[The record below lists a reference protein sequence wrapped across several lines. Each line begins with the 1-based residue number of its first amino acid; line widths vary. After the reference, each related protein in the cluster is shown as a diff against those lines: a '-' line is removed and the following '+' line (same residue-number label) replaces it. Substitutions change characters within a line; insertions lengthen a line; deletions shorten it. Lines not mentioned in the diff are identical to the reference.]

1 MLIEKHRLAVVN
13 QQSEIDNQQ
22 LPPAIEIQEI
32 ESMEV
37 FHKLE
42 DVPADFGPALVS
54 VGNFDGVHRAHAH
67 VLGEIVLRA
76 RATGAKAVAVT
87 FEPHPTR
94 ILRPEAGLKLL
105 TPTPEKLRWLEGTG
119 IDAVLLLTFG
129 RDLSLMTP
137 RQFAER
143 ILKKKL
149 HAREVHEG
157 FNFRFG
163 HKAAGNMNL
172 LAELGREMGFEVK
185 TYPEMTLRGE
195 TVSSS
200 QIRKLLVAGRVSRAR
215 HLLARPFCI
224 LGTPGRGRGYGSK
237 YTVPTIN
244 LARYEELVPKD
255 GVYITWTRVGVE
267 RFDSVTNVGNRPTFG
282 AELFAIET
290 HLLDFHPIELTPET
304 EVEICFLQRLRDEI
318 KFPSVE
324 ALREQIG
331 RDVKKAR
338 RYFHLLQKAGGAR

>member
-1 MLIEKHRLAVVN
+1 M
-13 QQSEIDNQQ
+13 Q
-22 LPPAIEIQEI
+22 
-32 ESMEV
+32 V
-37 FHKLE
+37 FHKLD
-42 DVPADFGPALVS
+42 DVPANFGPALVS
-54 VGNFDGVHRAHAH
+54 VGNFDGVHRAHSH
-67 VLGEIVLRA
+67 VLREIVLRA
-76 RATGAKAVAVT
+76 RDHKARAVAVT

-105 TPTPEKLRWLEGTG
+105 TPTPEKLRLLESTG
-119 IDAVLLLTFG
+119 VDAVLLLPFG

-163 HKAAGNMNL
+163 HKAAGDMNL

-185 TYPEMTLRGE
+185 VYPEMTLRGE

-200 QIRKLLVAGRVSRAR
+200 QIRKLLNAGRVSRAR

-244 LARYEELVPKD
+244 LARYEELVPLD
-255 GVYITWTRVGVE
+255 GVYVTWTRVGTE

-282 AELFAIET
+282 AELFAVET
-290 HLLDFHPIELTPET
+290 HLLNFHPIELLPET
-304 EVEICFLQRLRDEI
+304 EVEICFLERLRDEI
-318 KFPSVE
+318 KFPSVD
-324 ALREQIG
+324 ALREQIA

-338 RYFHLLQKAGGAR
+338 RYFHLLRRVSGQAYASH

>member
-1 MLIEKHRLAVVN
+1 M
-13 QQSEIDNQQ
+13 D
-22 LPPAIEIQEI
+22 
-32 ESMEV
+32 V
-37 FHKLE
+37 FHTIE
-42 DVPADFGPALVS
+42 DVPAGYGPAFVS

-67 VLGEIVLRA
+67 VLREIVSRA
-76 RATGAKAVAVT
+76 RETGGKAVAVT

-94 ILRPEAGLKLL
+94 ILKPEAGLKLL

-119 IDAVLLLTFG
+119 IDAVMLLPFG

-137 RQFAER
+137 RQFVER
-143 ILKKKL
+143 ILRKKL
-149 HAREVHEG
+149 HAREIHEG

-163 HKAAGNMNL
+163 HKAAGDVTM

-185 TYPEMTLRGE
+185 VYPEMTLRGE
-195 TVSSS
+195 SVSST
-200 QIRKLLVAGRVSRAR
+200 QIRKLLTAGRVSRAR

-244 LARYEELVPKD
+244 LARYEEIVPKD
-255 GVYITWTRVGVE
+255 GVYITWTRVGTE

-290 HLLDFHPIELTPET
+290 HLLNFHPLELTPET
-304 EVEICFLQRLRDEI
+304 EVEICFLERLRDEI

-324 ALREQIG
+324 ALREQIA
-331 RDVKKAR
+331 RDVTKAR
-338 RYFHLLQKAGGAR
+338 RYFHLLGRANLRG

>member
-1 MLIEKHRLAVVN
+1 M
-13 QQSEIDNQQ
+13 D
-22 LPPAIEIQEI
+22 
-32 ESMEV
+32 V

-42 DVPADFGPALVS
+42 ELPANFGPAYVS

-67 VLGEIVLRA
+67 VLREIVQRA
-76 RATGAKAVAVT
+76 KANRGKAVAVT
-87 FEPHPTR
+87 FEPHPAR
-94 ILRPEAGLKLL
+94 ILKPESKLKLL
-105 TPTPEKLRWLEGTG
+105 TPLAEKLRWLQDTG
-119 IDAVLLLTFG
+119 IDAVLVLPFG

-143 ILKKKL
+143 VLRKGL

-163 HKAAGNMNL
+163 HKAAGDVTM
-172 LAELGREMGFEVK
+172 LAEFGREMGFEVK
-185 TYPEMTLRGE
+185 VYPEMRLRGH
-195 TVSSS
+195 TVSST
-200 QIRKLLVAGRVSRAR
+200 QIRALIADGRVSRAR

-224 LGTPGRGRGYGSK
+224 LGFPGRGRGYGSK

-244 LARYEELVPKD
+244 LARYEELVPRD
-255 GVYITWTRVGVE
+255 GVYITCTRVAAE

-290 HLLDFHPIELTPET
+290 HLLNFHPIALTPDT
-304 EVEICFLQRLRDEI
+304 EVEICFLERLRDEI
-318 KFPSVE
+318 KFPSVD
-324 ALREQIG
+324 ALREQSA

-338 RYFHLLQKAGGAR
+338 RYFHLLGKANKSE

>member
-1 MLIEKHRLAVVN
+1 M
-13 QQSEIDNQQ
+13 D
-22 LPPAIEIQEI
+22 
-32 ESMEV
+32 V
-37 FHKLE
+37 FHTIE
-42 DVPADFGPALVS
+42 DVPAEYGPAFVS

-67 VLGEIVLRA
+67 VLREIVSRA
-76 RATGAKAVAVT
+76 RETGGKAVAVT

-94 ILRPEAGLKLL
+94 ILKPEAGLKLL

-119 IDAVLLLTFG
+119 IDAVLLLPFG

-137 RQFAER
+137 RQFVER
-143 ILKKKL
+143 ILRKKL
-149 HAREVHEG
+149 HAREIHEG

-163 HKAAGNMNL
+163 HKAAGDVTM
-172 LAELGREMGFEVK
+172 LAELGREMGFEVNV
-185 TYPEMTLRGE
+185 YPEMTLRGE
-195 TVSSS
+195 SVSST
-200 QIRKLLVAGRVSRAR
+200 QIRKLLTAGRVSRAR

-244 LARYEELVPKD
+244 LARYEEIVPKD
-255 GVYITWTRVGVE
+255 GVYITWTRVGTE

-290 HLLDFHPIELTPET
+290 HLLNFHPLELTPET
-304 EVEICFLQRLRDEI
+304 EVEICFLERLRDEI

-324 ALREQIG
+324 ALREQIA
-331 RDVKKAR
+331 RDVTKAR
-338 RYFHLLQKAGGAR
+338 RYFHLLGRANLRG

>member
-1 MLIEKHRLAVVN
+1 M
-13 QQSEIDNQQ
+13 Q
-22 LPPAIEIQEI
+22 
-32 ESMEV
+32 V
-37 FHKLE
+37 FRKLD
-42 DVPADFGPALVS
+42 DVPGDFGPTLIS

-67 VLGEIVLRA
+67 VLREIASRA
-76 RATGAKAVAVT
+76 RVTGAKAVAVT

-119 IDAVLLLTFG
+119 VDAVLLLPFG

-137 RQFAER
+137 RQFAKQ
-143 ILKKKL
+143 ILQEKL

-163 HKAAGNMNL
+163 HKAEGDMDL
-172 LAELGREMGFEVK
+172 LAEFGRDMGFVVK

-195 TVSSS
+195 SVSSS
-200 QIRKLLVAGRVSRAR
+200 QIRKLLAAGRVSRAR

-224 LGTPGRGRGYGSK
+224 LGTPGRGRGYGTK

-244 LARYEELVPKD
+244 LARYEELVPRD
-255 GVYITWTRVGVE
+255 GVYITCTRVGAE

-290 HLLDFHPIELTPET
+290 HLLNFHPIELSPET
-304 EVEICFLQRLRDEI
+304 EVEICFLERLRDEV

-324 ALREQIG
+324 ALREQIA
-331 RDVKKAR
+331 RDVKRAR
-338 RYFHLLQKAGGAR
+338 RYFHLLHSVSGTN

>member
-1 MLIEKHRLAVVN
+1 M
-13 QQSEIDNQQ
+13 D
-22 LPPAIEIQEI
+22 
-32 ESMEV
+32 V

-42 DVPADFGPALVS
+42 DVPGDFGPTLVT

-67 VLGEIVLRA
+67 VLREIVARA
-76 RATGAKAVAVT
+76 RQSGAKAVAVT
-87 FEPHPTR
+87 FEPHPAR
-94 ILRPEAGLKLL
+94 ILRPESGLKLL
-105 TPTPEKLRWLEGTG
+105 TPAPEKLRLLEDTG
-119 IDAVLLLTFG
+119 IDAVLLLPFG
-129 RDLSLMTP
+129 RDLSMMTP
-137 RQFAER
+137 RQFVER

-149 HAREVHEG
+149 HAREVYEG
-157 FNFRFG
+157 YNFRFG
-163 HKAAGNMNL
+163 HKAAGDMNL

-185 TYPEMTLRGE
+185 VYPEMTLRGE
-195 TVSSS
+195 HVSST
-200 QIRKLLVAGRVSRAR
+200 QIRKLLRDGRVSRAR

-255 GVYITWTRVGVE
+255 GVYITWTRVGAE

-290 HLLDFHPIELTPET
+290 HLLNFHPLELTPET
-304 EVEICFLQRLRDEI
+304 EVEICFLDRLRDEI

-324 ALREQIG
+324 ALREQIAN
-331 RDVKKAR
+331 DVKKAR
-338 RYFHLLQKAGGAR
+338 RYFHLMRRFGGTN

>member
-1 MLIEKHRLAVVN
+1 M
-13 QQSEIDNQQ
+13 Q
-22 LPPAIEIQEI
+22 
-32 ESMEV
+32 V
-37 FHKLE
+37 FHQLE
-42 DVPADFGPALVS
+42 NVPADFGPTFLS
-54 VGNFDGVHRAHAH
+54 VGNFDGVHRAHAK
-67 VLGEIVLRA
+67 VLAEIVSRA
-76 RATGAKAVAVT
+76 RAEGGKAVAVT

-105 TPTPEKLRWLEGTG
+105 TPTPEKLRLLEGAG
-119 IDAVLLLTFG
+119 VDAVVLLAFG

-163 HKAAGNMNL
+163 HKAAGDTNM
-172 LAELGREMGFEVK
+172 LAEFGREMGFEVRV
-185 TYPEMTLRGE
+185 YPETKLRGE

-200 QIRKLLVAGRVSRAR
+200 QIRKLVAAGRVSRAR

-224 LGTPGRGRGYGSK
+224 LGSPGRGRGYGSK

-255 GVYITWTRVGVE
+255 GVYITWTRVGTE

-290 HLLDFHPIELTPET
+290 HLLSFHPIELTPET
-304 EVEICFLQRLRDEI
+304 EVEICFLERLRDEI
-318 KFPSVE
+318 KFPSVD
-324 ALREQIG
+324 ALREQIA

-338 RYFHLLQKAGGAR
+338 RYFHVLGKAALRG

>member
-1 MLIEKHRLAVVN
+1 MQI
-13 QQSEIDNQQ
+13 
-22 LPPAIEIQEI
+22 
-32 ESMEV
+32 
-37 FHKLE
+37 FHKL
-42 DVPADFGPALVS
+42 DDIPADFGPTLVS

-67 VLGEIVLRA
+67 VLQEIVTRA
-76 RATGAKAVAVT
+76 RRQGARAVAVT
-87 FEPHPTR
+87 FEPHPAR
-94 ILRPEAGLKLL
+94 ILRPDSGLKLI
-105 TPTPEKLRWLEGTG
+105 TPTAEKLRLLETTG
-119 IDAVLLLTFG
+119 VDAVLLLPFG

-163 HKAAGNMNL
+163 HKASGDMNM
-172 LAELGREMGFEVK
+172 LAEFGREMGFEVK
-185 TYPEMTLRGE
+185 VYPELKLRGE

-200 QIRKLLVAGRVSRAR
+200 QIRKLLSEGRVSRAR
-215 HLLARPFCI
+215 HLLSRPFCI

-255 GVYITWTRVGVE
+255 GVYITCTRVAKE
-267 RFDSVTNVGNRPTFG
+267 TFESVTNVGNRPTFG
-282 AELFAIET
+282 ADLFAVES
-290 HLLDFHPIELTPET
+290 HLLNFHPIDLTPET
-304 EVEICFLQRLRDEI
+304 EVEICFLDRLRDEI

-324 ALREQIG
+324 ALREQIA
-331 RDVKKAR
+331 RDVRKAR
-338 RYFHLLQKAGGAR
+338 RYFHLLKLKRS

>member
-1 MLIEKHRLAVVN
+1 M
-13 QQSEIDNQQ
+13 Q
-22 LPPAIEIQEI
+22 
-32 ESMEV
+32 V

-42 DVPADFGPALVS
+42 DVPADLGPTVVS
-54 VGNFDGVHRAHAH
+54 VGNFDGVHRAHAS
-67 VLGEIVLRA
+67 VLKEIVSRA
-76 RATGAKAVAVT
+76 RATGGKAVAVT

-94 ILRPEAGLKLL
+94 ILKPEAGLKLL
-105 TPTPEKLRWLEGTG
+105 TPAPEKLRWLEGTG
-119 IDAVLLLTFG
+119 IDAVLLLPFG

-163 HKAAGNMNL
+163 HNAAGDVNQL
-172 LAELGREMGFEVK
+172 TEFGREMGFEVK
-185 TYPEMTLRGE
+185 VYPEMTLRGE

-200 QIRKLLVAGRVSRAR
+200 QIRKLVADGRVSRAR

-244 LARYEELVPKD
+244 LARYEELVPQD
-255 GVYITWTRVGVE
+255 GVYITWTRVGSE

-290 HLLDFHPIELTPET
+290 HLLNFHPIELTPET
-304 EVEICFLQRLRDEI
+304 EVEICFLERLRDEV

-331 RDVKKAR
+331 RDVRKAR
-338 RYFHLLQKAGGAR
+338 RYFHLLRQASGRG

>member
-1 MLIEKHRLAVVN
+1 MQI
-13 QQSEIDNQQ
+13 
-22 LPPAIEIQEI
+22 
-32 ESMEV
+32 

-42 DVPADFGPALVS
+42 DVPANFGPALVS

-67 VLGEIVLRA
+67 VLREIVSRA
-76 RATGAKAVAVT
+76 QASGAKAIAVT

-105 TPTPEKLRWLEGTG
+105 TPTPEKLHLLQATG
-119 IDAVLLLTFG
+119 VDAVLLLPFG
-129 RDLSLMTP
+129 RDVSLMTP

-143 ILKKKL
+143 ILKKRL
-149 HAREVHEG
+149 HARELHEG

-163 HKAAGNMNL
+163 HKAAGDINL

-185 TYPEMTLRGE
+185 TYLEMTLRGE

-200 QIRKLLVAGRVSRAR
+200 QIRKLLTTGQVSRAR

-255 GVYITWTRVGVE
+255 GVYITCTRVGAE
-267 RFDSVTNVGNRPTFG
+267 QFESVTNVGNRPTFG
-282 AELFAIET
+282 VELFAIET
-290 HLLDFHPIELTPET
+290 HLLNFHPIELAPQT
-304 EVEICFLQRLRDEI
+304 EVEICFLHRLRDEI
-318 KFPSVE
+318 KFPNVD
-324 ALREQIG
+324 ALREQIA

-338 RYFHLLQKAGGAR
+338 RYFHLLRRASGPS

>member
-1 MLIEKHRLAVVN
+1 M
-13 QQSEIDNQQ
+13 Q
-22 LPPAIEIQEI
+22 
-32 ESMEV
+32 V
-37 FHKLE
+37 FRKAE
-42 DVPADFGPALVS
+42 EVPADYGPTFVS
-54 VGNFDGVHRAHAH
+54 VGNFDGVHRAHAK
-67 VLGEIVLRA
+67 VLSEIVARA
-76 RATGAKAVAVT
+76 RADGGKAVAVT

-94 ILRPEAGLKLL
+94 ILKPEAGLRLI

-119 IDAVLLLTFG
+119 IDAVLVLPFG

-163 HKAAGNMNL
+163 HKAAGDVTM
-172 LAELGREMGFEVK
+172 LAEFGRELGFEVK
-185 TYPEMTLRGE
+185 VYPEMKLRGE

-200 QIRKLLVAGRVSRAR
+200 QIRKVIAAGRVSRAR
-215 HLLARPFCI
+215 HLLGRPFCI
-224 LGTPGRGRGYGSK
+224 LGVPGRGRGYGSK

-244 LARYEELVPKD
+244 LARYEELVPQD
-255 GVYITWTRVGVE
+255 GVYITWTRVAAE

-290 HLLDFHPIELTPET
+290 HLLNFHPIELTPDT
-304 EVEICFLQRLRDEI
+304 EVEICFLERLRDEI
-318 KFPSVE
+318 KFPSVD
-324 ALREQIG
+324 ALREQIA

-338 RYFHLLQKAGGAR
+338 RYFYLLGKLGG

>member
-1 MLIEKHRLAVVN
+1 M
-13 QQSEIDNQQ
+13 Q
-22 LPPAIEIQEI
+22 
-32 ESMEV
+32 V
-37 FHKLE
+37 FHHLE
-42 DVPADFGPALVS
+42 EIPANFGPTFVS
-54 VGNFDGVHRAHAH
+54 VGNFDGVHRAHAS
-67 VLGEIVLRA
+67 VLGEIVA
-76 RATGAKAVAVT
+76 RAKATGGKAVAVT

-94 ILRPEAGLKLL
+94 ILKPEAGLKLL

-119 IDAVLLLTFG
+119 IDAVLLLPFG

-143 ILKKKL
+143 ILRKKL
-149 HAREVHEG
+149 HAREIHEG

-163 HKAAGNMNL
+163 HKAAGDVAM
-172 LAELGREMGFEVK
+172 LAEFGREMGFEVK
-185 TYPEMTLRGE
+185 VYPEMTLRGE
-195 TVSSS
+195 TVSST
-200 QIRKLLVAGRVSRAR
+200 QIRKLLTAGRVSRGR

-244 LARYEELVPKD
+244 LARYAELVPKD
-255 GVYITWTRVGVE
+255 GVYITWTRVGTE

-290 HLLDFHPIELTPET
+290 HLLNFHPIELTPET
-304 EVEICFLQRLRDEI
+304 EVEICFLERLRDEV

-324 ALREQIG
+324 ALREQIV

-338 RYFHLLQKAGGAR
+338 RYFQLLGRPNLRG

>member
-1 MLIEKHRLAVVN
+1 M
-13 QQSEIDNQQ
+13 Q
-22 LPPAIEIQEI
+22 
-32 ESMEV
+32 V

-42 DVPADFGPALVS
+42 DIPAEFGPSFLS

-67 VLGEIVLRA
+67 VLGEIVRRA
-76 RATGAKAVAVT
+76 RDNGGKAVAVT
-87 FEPHPTR
+87 FEPHPAR
-94 ILRPEAGLKLL
+94 ILRPDAGLKLI
-105 TPTPEKLRWLEGTG
+105 TPVPEKLRLLEGTG
-119 IDAVLLLTFG
+119 VDAVLLLPFG

-157 FNFRFG
+157 YNFRFG
-163 HKAAGNMNL
+163 HKAAGDVDL
-172 LAELGREMGFEVK
+172 LTQLGAEMGFEVK
-185 TYPEMTLRGE
+185 VYAEEKLRGE
-195 TVSSS
+195 HVSSS
-200 QIRKLLVAGRVSRAR
+200 HIRKLISAGRVSRAR

-224 LGTPGRGRGYGSK
+224 LGTPGRGRGLGSK

-255 GVYITWTRVGVE
+255 GVYITCTRVASE
-267 RFDSVTNVGNRPTFG
+267 RFDSVSNVGNRPTFG
-282 AELFAIET
+282 ADSFAIET
-290 HLLDFHPIELTPET
+290 HLLDFHPIELTPES
-304 EVEICFLQRLRDEI
+304 EVEICFLDRVRDEI

-338 RYFHLLQKAGGAR
+338 RYFQLMRLK

>member
-1 MLIEKHRLAVVN
+1 M
-13 QQSEIDNQQ
+13 Q
-22 LPPAIEIQEI
+22 
-32 ESMEV
+32 V
-37 FHKLE
+37 FYKLD
-42 DVPADFGPALVS
+42 DVPANFGPALVS
-54 VGNFDGVHRAHAH
+54 VGNFDGVHRAHSH
-67 VLGEIVLRA
+67 VLREIVLRA
-76 RATGAKAVAVT
+76 RDHQARSVAVT

-105 TPTPEKLRWLEGTG
+105 TPTPEKLRLLESTG
-119 IDAVLLLTFG
+119 VDAVLLLPFG

-163 HKAAGNMNL
+163 HKAAGDMNL

-185 TYPEMTLRGE
+185 VYPEMTLRGE

-200 QIRKLLVAGRVSRAR
+200 QIRKLLTAGRVSRAR

-244 LARYEELVPKD
+244 LARYEELVPQD
-255 GVYITWTRVGVE
+255 GVYITWTRVGTE

-290 HLLDFHPIELTPET
+290 HLLNFHPIGLLPET
-304 EVEICFLQRLRDEI
+304 EVEICFLERLRDEI
-318 KFPSVE
+318 KFPSVD
-324 ALREQIG
+324 ALREQIA

-338 RYFHLLQKAGGAR
+338 RYFHLLRRVSGQAYASP